1 MKASNPCMFCGKEL
15 RAKYPYY
22 NLLRKK
28 SPGSGPKTV
37 GRICEECIEKARKEL
52 DGLLEAETGK

>member
-22 NLLRKK
+22 NLMRKEK
-28 SPGSGPKTV
+28 AWSGHKTV

-52 DGLLEAETGK
+52 DSLLEAETGK